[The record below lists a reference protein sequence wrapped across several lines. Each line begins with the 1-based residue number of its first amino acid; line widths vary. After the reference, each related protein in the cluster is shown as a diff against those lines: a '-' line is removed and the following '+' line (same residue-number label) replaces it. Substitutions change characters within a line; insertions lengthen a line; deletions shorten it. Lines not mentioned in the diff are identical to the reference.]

1 MFNNKLIL
9 GTANIAKGYGIMNKK
24 GVSSKV
30 IKNLIK
36 FSRKNKIYGLDTAYS
51 YRGVEKNIGKVN
63 LANLKICTKT
73 PKIIKKKEILIE
85 KYFYKAVKSSSI
97 RINVKS
103 FYVVFIHKSEDLFGP
118 KGEEIYKA
126 MLNLK
131 KGGITKKIGVSVYSP
146 EDLKKILKKY
156 FFDVVQI
163 PINVFDRRFLKK
175 NYLYELKKKNIEI
188 HARSIFLQGMLL
200 LDQNLLPSYF
210 RRWQKL
216 FNKWQEWNKQHNVKK
231 VHTCLNFIKNVN
243 YIDKIV
249 IGVSNIDGFQEI
261 INYRKIE
268 KLFPKK
274 IFSADKKLLDP
285 RLW

>member
-1 MFNNKLIL
+1 
-9 GTANIAKGYGIMNKK
+9 
-24 GVSSKV
+24 
-30 IKNLIK
+30 
-36 FSRKNKIYGLDTAYS
+36 
-51 YRGVEKNIGKVN
+51 
-63 LANLKICTKT
+63 
-73 PKIIKKKEILIE
+73 
-85 KYFYKAVKSSSI
+85 
-97 RINVKS
+97 
-103 FYVVFIHKSEDLFGP
+103 
-118 KGEEIYKA
+118 
-126 MLNLK
+126 
-131 KGGITKKIGVSVYSP
+131 
-146 EDLKKILKKY
+146 
-156 FFDVVQI
+156 
-163 PINVFDRRFLKK
+163 
-175 NYLYELKKKNIEI
+175 
-188 HARSIFLQGMLL
+188 MLL